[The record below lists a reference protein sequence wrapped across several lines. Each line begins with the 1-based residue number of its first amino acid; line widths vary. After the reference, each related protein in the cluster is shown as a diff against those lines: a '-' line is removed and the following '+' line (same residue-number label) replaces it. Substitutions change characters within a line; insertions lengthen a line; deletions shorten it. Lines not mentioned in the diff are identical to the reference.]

1 MAGPRRAPETGSPGT
16 RHELPARNGR
26 RGGRPCVGRGLL
38 RVCYTAVIFEVTG
51 NPDTPDSE
59 MVVIDCVGVEH
70 PQLAPAARVGFGTS
84 PGFNPCLADVPV
96 VPTTW
101 SRIKQRY

>member
-1 MAGPRRAPETGSPGT
+1 MRWPRSSTCMPSG
-16 RHELPARNGR
+16 NG
-26 RGGRPCVGRGLL
+26 V
-38 RVCYTAVIFEVTG
+38 FEVTG

-70 PQLAPAARVGFGTS
+70 PQLAPAARVGFGVS
-84 PGFNPCLADVPV
+84 PGLNPCLADVPV

-101 SRIKQRY
+101 SRLKQRY